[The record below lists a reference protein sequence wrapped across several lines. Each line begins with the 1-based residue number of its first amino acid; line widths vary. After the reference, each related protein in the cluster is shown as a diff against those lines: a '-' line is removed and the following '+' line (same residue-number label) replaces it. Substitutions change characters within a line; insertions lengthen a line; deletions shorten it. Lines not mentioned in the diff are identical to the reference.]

1 MADTKTDLQMLKDS
15 LRIPSEITD
24 DDVYLQTC
32 LDSALEYLKNT
43 VDDETVLNTQRAK
56 MVQLAIAEL
65 TYNNRGNETVVSD
78 FPYTLRVMINSLKF
92 F

>member
-1 MADTKTDLQMLKDS
+1 MADTKTNLQILKDS

-32 LDSALEYLKNT
+32 LDSALEYLT
-43 VDDETVLNTQRAK
+43 SVVDDTTVLVSQRAQ

-65 TYNNRGNETVVSD
+65 IYNNRGNEKVVSD
-78 FPYTLRVMINSLKF
+78 FPYTLRVMINSLRY
-92 F
+92 

>member
-1 MADTKTDLQMLKDS
+1 MADTKTDLQILKDS
-15 LRIPSEITD
+15 LRIPSEIND

-65 TYNNRGNETVVSD
+65 MYNNRGNEKAVND
-78 FPYTLRVMINSLKF
+78 FPYTLRVMINSLRY
-92 F
+92 